1 MDMPIYE
8 YRCREC
14 GAVSEYLVR
23 FGSDDPIECKACGS
37 PQVSKILSAGSFT
50 LQTSQRGAGQTCCG
64 RQERCERP
72 PCSDGGTCR
81 RD

>member
-1 MDMPIYE
+1 MPIYE
-8 YRCREC
+8 YRCQKC
-14 GAVSEYLVR
+14 GAVSEYLVGV
-23 FGSDDPIECKACGS
+23 GSDGPIECKACGS

-50 LQTSQRGAGQTCCG
+50 LQSSQHAAGRTCCG

-72 PCSDGGTCR
+72 PCPDGGTCR